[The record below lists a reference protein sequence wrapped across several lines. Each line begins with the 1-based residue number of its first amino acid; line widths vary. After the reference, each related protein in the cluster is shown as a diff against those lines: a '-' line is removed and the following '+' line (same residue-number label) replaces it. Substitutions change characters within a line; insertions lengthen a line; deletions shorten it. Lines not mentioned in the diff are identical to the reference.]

1 MSPEIER
8 TPDGRR
14 IVVSRSIGAPAEVA
28 WRVFT
33 DTERW
38 PEWGPSVAAVECP
51 DRFVTAG
58 SRGYVHT
65 PGPGSLLGRES
76 GSMGPR
82 LPFHVVDCENHR
94 WTWRVAGIPA
104 TGHRVETVGENCR
117 IAIEIP
123 LLAAGYV
130 PVCRRAL
137 GDIERIALRERR

>member
-1 MSPEIER
+1 MPSEIER

-14 IVVSRSIGAPAEVA
+14 VVVSRAIEAPAETA
-28 WRVFT
+28 WRVLT

-38 PEWGPSVAAVECP
+38 PEWGPSVAGVECA

-58 SRGYVHT
+58 SRGYVRI
-65 PGPGSLLGRES
+65 PGPGSLFGRDA

-82 LPFHVVDCENHR
+82 IPFRVVDCENHR

-104 TGHRVETVGENCR
+104 TGHRVEGEGETCR
-117 IAIEIP
+117 VAIEVP
-123 LLAAGYV
+123 MLAAGYV

-137 GDIERIALRERR
+137 GEIERIALRERS

>member
-8 TPDGRR
+8 TPDGHRF
-14 IVVSRSIGAPAEVA
+14 VVSRSVAAPAEVA
-28 WRVFT
+28 WRVLT

-38 PEWGPSVAAVECP
+38 PEWGPSVAAVECA

-58 SRGYVHT
+58 SRGYVRP
-65 PGPGSLLGRES
+65 PGPGSLLGRGS

-82 LPFHVVDCENHR
+82 IPFRIVDCENHR

-104 TGHRVETVGENCR
+104 TGHRVEEEGETCR
-117 IAIEIP
+117 VAIEVP
-123 LLAAGYV
+123 MLAVGYV

-137 GDIERIALRERR
+137 GEIARIALCER